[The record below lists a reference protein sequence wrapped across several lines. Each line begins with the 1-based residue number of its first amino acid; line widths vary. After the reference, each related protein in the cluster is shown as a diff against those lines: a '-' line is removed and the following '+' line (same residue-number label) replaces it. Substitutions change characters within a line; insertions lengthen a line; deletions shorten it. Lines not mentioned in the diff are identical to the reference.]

1 MTASLTEYRPPVA
14 VAAGTK
20 LLGEVIAW
28 ACPGL
33 SVPHLA
39 LVEALRDAGL
49 DESVARELAPRHAFA
64 RACKKL
70 SDQRI
75 IRPVAEDATSVTFQ
89 FTAESRTD
97 DRFVYSLETMLRLD
111 KQTGKVSCDLPG
123 LASLAQ
129 EELDRCV
136 AARTGSDVTRVVQRL
151 FERTADLFP
160 VRPQGGA
167 YFVPAAHAAFVDRVQ
182 TFLGTVGGRLVRFP
196 VPAGTREGDRS
207 VKEAVVTGLAA
218 LVAEHRQ
225 AVAAFGV
232 DTRPGTV
239 ERAAERIRRT
249 KFKLDAYSQY
259 LAEERAKLER
269 ELAAA
274 QSDLRVRVDALAA
287 GPAAVS

>member
-1 MTASLTEYRPPVA
+1 MTTSLAEYRPPVT
-14 VAAGTK
+14 VGAGTR

-33 SVPHLA
+33 AVPHLT

-64 RACKKL
+64 RACKRL

-89 FTAESRTD
+89 VTAESRSG
-97 DRFVYSLETMLRLD
+97 DRFEYELETMLVLD
-111 KQTGKVSCDLPG
+111 KQTGTVSCDLPG

-167 YFVPAAHAAFVDRVQ
+167 YFVPAAHTGFVDQVQ
-182 TFLGTVGGRLVRFP
+182 SLLDRLGGRLYRFP
-196 VPAGTREGDRS
+196 VPAGTREGD
-207 VKEAVVTGLAA
+207 L
-218 LVAEHRQ
+218 RQ
-225 AVAAFGV
+225 N
-232 DTRPGTV
+232 
-239 ERAAERIRRT
+239 
-249 KFKLDAYSQY
+249 
-259 LAEERAKLER
+259 
-269 ELAAA
+269 
-274 QSDLRVRVDALAA
+274 
-287 GPAAVS
+287 